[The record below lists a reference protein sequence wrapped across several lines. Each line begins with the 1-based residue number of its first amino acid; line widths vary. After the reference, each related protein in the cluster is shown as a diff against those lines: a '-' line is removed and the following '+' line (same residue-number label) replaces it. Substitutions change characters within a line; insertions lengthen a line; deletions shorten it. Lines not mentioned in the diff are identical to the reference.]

1 MHIPPCKS
9 SHRQPRLTIG
19 EAAAL
24 NKPFSVNIISKF
36 LIIFLFF
43 LSMTYPGGVGTLAYA
58 LCQYNPQMKIT
69 VCDLQPVVSLT
80 HHFRPSVEDCPNQVN
95 VSFMIGDFFKPKT
108 LPKADLYVLSRIL
121 HDWPEEKVE
130 VILDNVFN
138 CLPSGKTE
146 NTAANIE
153 SLAT

>member
-1 MHIPPCKS
+1 
-9 SHRQPRLTIG
+9 
-19 EAAAL
+19 
-24 NKPFSVNIISKF
+24 
-36 LIIFLFF
+36 
-43 LSMTYPGGVGTLAYA
+43 MTYPGGVGTLAYA

-69 VCDLQPVVSLT
+69 VCDLQPVVTLT

-95 VSFMIGDFFKPKT
+95 VSFMIGDFFKPET

-130 VILDNVFN
+130 LILDNVFN
-138 CLPSGKTE
+138 CLPSGKSE

-153 SLAT
+153 SLATFTNDPRNTFLFHETSHCTVSMTQDAIQTHQY

>member
-1 MHIPPCKS
+1 
-9 SHRQPRLTIG
+9 
-19 EAAAL
+19 
-24 NKPFSVNIISKF
+24 
-36 LIIFLFF
+36 
-43 LSMTYPGGVGTLAYA
+43 MTHPGGVGTLAYA

-69 VCDLQPVVSLT
+69 VSDLQPVVRLA

-95 VSFMIGDFFKPKT
+95 VSFMIGDFFNPET

-130 VILDNVFN
+130 VILDNVFS

-146 NTAANIE
+146 NITTNVENLKLNNIDPRMAFLCHE
-153 SLAT
+153 TSHCTLSMSQVAIQTHQY

>member
-1 MHIPPCKS
+1 MYIPPCKG
-9 SHRQPRLTIG
+9 SHRQSRLSIR
-19 EAAAL
+19 EAAAS
-24 NKPFSVNIISKF
+24 NKPFSVNIISYF
-36 LIIFLFF
+36 HIFIF

-58 LCQYNPQMKIT
+58 LCQYNPWMKIT

-80 HHFRPSVEDCPNQVN
+80 HHFRPSVKDCPNQAN
-95 VSFMIGDFFKPKT
+95 VSFVVGDFFKSET

-146 NTAANIE
+146 KTAA
-153 SLAT
+153 SA

>member
-1 MHIPPCKS
+1 
-9 SHRQPRLTIG
+9 
-19 EAAAL
+19 
-24 NKPFSVNIISKF
+24 
-36 LIIFLFF
+36 
-43 LSMTYPGGVGTLAYA
+43 MTYPGGVGTLAYA

-80 HHFRPSVEDCPNQVN
+80 HHFRPSVKDCPNQAN
-95 VSFMIGDFFKPKT
+95 VSFVVGDFFKSET

-146 NTAANIE
+146 NTAAF
-153 SLAT
+153 A

>member
-1 MHIPPCKS
+1 
-9 SHRQPRLTIG
+9 
-19 EAAAL
+19 
-24 NKPFSVNIISKF
+24 
-36 LIIFLFF
+36 
-43 LSMTYPGGVGTLAYA
+43 MTYPGGVGTLAYA

-95 VSFMIGDFFKPKT
+95 VSFMIGDFFKPET
-108 LPKADLYVLSRIL
+108 LPKADLYLLSRIL

-130 VILDNVFN
+130 LILDNVFN